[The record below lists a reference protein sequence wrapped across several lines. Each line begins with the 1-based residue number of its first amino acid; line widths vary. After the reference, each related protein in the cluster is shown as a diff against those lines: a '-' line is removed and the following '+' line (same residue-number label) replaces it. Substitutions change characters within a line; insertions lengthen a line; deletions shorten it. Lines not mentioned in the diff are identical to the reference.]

1 VVQPGSTPLD
11 VGVAIVA
18 EVHHME
24 ELNFVLVQRL
34 AVIAATAMVNIHI
47 AAATAPLDCTR
58 KDVIVHGSK
67 YRCNHFEPE
76 SVRVSPRA
84 ASAQQASHTFTA
96 AHCAYGAEEPTTR
109 MPAMNVSQWCK
120 RAAWKM
126 MVHQRM
132 RLLLAPAPVRLGVEV
147 EVPHLP
153 WSGLEIL

>member
-11 VGVAIVA
+11 EGVAIVA
-18 EVHHME
+18 EVHRME
-24 ELNFVLVQRL
+24 ALNFVPAQRL
-34 AVIAATAMVNIHI
+34 AVIEATAMVNIHI
-47 AAATAPLDCTR
+47 AAATAPLDCIR

-67 YRCNHFEPE
+67 YRCNRSEPG

-84 ASAQQASHTFTA
+84 ASAQLASHTFTA

-120 RAAWKM
+120 CAAWKM
-126 MVHQRM
+126 MHQRM
-132 RLLLAPAPVRLGVEV
+132 RLLLAPAPVRLRV